1 MLDYVDP
8 FIVSPVSKHH
18 QNNNAFEESISIE
31 RADNDEFSKEPL
43 AEVVSVT
50 EAQPPDPSFMIKL
63 ASSLKRL
70 FGAFVFAMSAYQLLM
85 LKYDNSC
92 SLQHTGM

>member
-18 QNNNAFEESISIE
+18 QNNSAFEESLPIE
-31 RADNDEFSKEPL
+31 CADNDDSKEPL

-85 LKYDNSC
+85 LKYDKSC